1 MAKSKESWNKKEV
14 RNKKEKKRKDKEIRK
29 LERKEGGKT
38 SLDEMIAYVDEN
50 GMLTSTPPDPTKKIE
65 IELEDIEI
73 SVPKASEL
81 EPEDLLRHGIVTFFN
96 ESKGYGFIR
105 DLKSEQSI
113 FVHVNDLID
122 AIKENNKV
130 VYEVQKGAKGP
141 VAVKVK
147 IDR

>member
-1 MAKSKESWNKKEV
+1 M
-14 RNKKEKKRKDKEIRK
+14 D
-29 LERKEGGKT
+29 
-38 SLDEMIAYVDEN
+38 DMIAYVDEN
-50 GMLTSTPPDPTKKIE
+50 GMITSTPPDPTKKVE
-65 IELEDIEI
+65 IELEDIAI

-81 EPEDLLRHGIVTFFN
+81 EPEDLLRRGIVTFFN

-122 AIKENNKV
+122 TIKENNKV
-130 VYEVQKGAKGP
+130 VFEVQKGAKGP